1 MEVEHRMC
9 SGDVDGYFRGLDMV
23 VEEGSSD
30 YYAPVGLAFHEREV
44 AVSQN
49 IEEDKRYAESRE

>member
-1 MEVEHRMC
+1 MC